1 MWNYTEKVIDHFL
14 HPRNVGEI
22 EDPDG
27 AGEVGSLACGD
38 MLRLTFKLG
47 ADGRIADA
55 KFKTFGCASA
65 IASSSALT
73 EMIMGKTIEEAEKI
87 TNKHIAEYLGGLPEE
102 KMHCSVMGREALA
115 AAIADYRGEGTKTR
129 TLEGQVICKCYGV
142 TEQQIRKVAIE
153 NNLRTI
159 DEVTHY
165 TKAGG
170 GCGLCHEK
178 IQQILDDVRS
188 KAATSPTQAEISE
201 RQKAKGIALTNLEKI
216 HIIEQLIQDR
226 IRPALKQDGGDIE
239 LVDVDQNVV
248 YVRLKGACD
257 GCPSANYTMRQFIE
271 KEIHREVSPAIRVE
285 EVRS

>member
-188 KAATSPTQAEISE
+188 KAAASPTQAEISE